1 MHGRVQYIN
10 VLVAQWL
17 EHRSYE
23 IFEDSRGSAVRTR
36 TRALHYYNVYLFDYD
51 FTFKHL
57 IKGNNKFNVYILSK

>member
-1 MHGRVQYIN
+1 MHERVQYIN

-36 TRALHYYNVYLFDYD
+36 TRTIVM
-51 FTFKHL
+51 
-57 IKGNNKFNVYILSK
+57 YIL

>member
-36 TRALHYYNVYLFDYD
+36 TRTMVM
-51 FTFKHL
+51 
-57 IKGNNKFNVYILSK
+57 YIL